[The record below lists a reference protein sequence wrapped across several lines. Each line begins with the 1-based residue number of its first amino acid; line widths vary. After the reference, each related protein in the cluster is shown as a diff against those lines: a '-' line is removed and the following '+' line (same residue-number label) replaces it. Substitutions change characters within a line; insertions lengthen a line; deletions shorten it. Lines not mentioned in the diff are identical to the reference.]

1 MSPRSLVIAA
11 LLSLV
16 ANCCALGQ
24 APTATAATTTAST
37 PPSPAA
43 EAAPSEKPVAP
54 EPLPPAEKSDVKPP
68 SSPTNSAPDN
78 VVGEPKPLDEWL
90 APEAGW
96 LELPMHYLAPVG
108 QRIYD
113 WAPDSW
119 HDSQT
124 WEPFEGSV
132 ELGLNGQSG
141 NSDTFTSRFAVNVKY
156 KTPELVRQVQLTTIQ
171 RQANGVRV
179 GDTTLLDGRI
189 DFPMPNTPWNKFAH
203 GLVEYD
209 KFRAFRTRI
218 SGDAGYGYEFMNTDP
233 RLLIGRY
240 GLSTSR
246 EVGGPDDR
254 FKPEL
259 LLGVEYKRAFSNTSK
274 MTFMSTYFPNVTDF
288 NDFRLNSQAA
298 CEFLL
303 SKELGLSLKSSAIH
317 RYDSTPFNKK
327 PGDLDYST
335 MFMWSF

>member
-1 MSPRSLVIAA
+1 MGPRGLFLAA
-11 LLSLV
+11 LLLSV
-16 ANCCALGQ
+16 GCCCALGQ
-24 APTATAATTTAST
+24 TPSPTPPQATPPAASDSTASAT
-37 PPSPAA
+37 KPTSP
-43 EAAPSEKPVAP
+43 EE
-54 EPLPPAEKSDVKPP
+54 LPPADKTDVKPP
-68 SSPTNSAPDN
+68 TSPTNAAPDN
-78 VVGEPKPLDEWL
+78 VVGEPKPIDEWL
-90 APEAGW
+90 APDSGW
-96 LELPMHYLAPVG
+96 LEAPMHFVSPVATKL
-108 QRIYD
+108 YD

-119 HDSQT
+119 HDPKT

-132 ELGLNGQSG
+132 ELGLNGQTG
-141 NSDTFTSRFAVNVKY
+141 NSDTFTSRFAANVRH
-156 KTPELVRQVQLTTIQ
+156 KTTELVQAVQLTTIQ
-171 RQANGVRV
+171 RQADGKRV
-179 GDTTLLDGRI
+179 GDTTLLDGRL
-189 DFPMPNTPWNKFAH
+189 DYLMPKTPWNRFAH
-203 GLVEYD
+203 GLIEYD

-218 SGDAGYGYEFMNTDP
+218 SADAGYGYEFIQTDP
-233 RLLIGRY
+233 KTLIGRF

-259 LLGVEYKRAFSNTSK
+259 LLGVDYKRAFSNNSK
-274 MTFMSTYFPNVTDF
+274 ITFISTYYPNVTDF
-288 NDFRLNSQAA
+288 NDFRMNSQAA

>member
-1 MSPRSLVIAA
+1 MSLRSLVIAV
-11 LLSLV
+11 LLPLV
-16 ANCCALGQ
+16 AHCCALGKSPLP
-24 APTATAATTTAST
+24 APETTPPAGVPVAAANAVPTAI
-37 PPSPAA
+37 PPG
-43 EAAPSEKPVAP
+43 P
-54 EPLPPAEKSDVKPP
+54 EELPPAEKSDVKPP
-68 SSPTNSAPDN
+68 TSPTNSAPDN
-78 VVGEPKPLDEWL
+78 VIGEPRPIDEWL

-96 LELPMHYLAPVG
+96 LEAPMQYFSPIVVRVYEWTP
-108 QRIYD
+108 Q
-113 WAPDSW
+113 SW
-119 HDSQT
+119 HDPKT

-141 NSDTFTSRFAVNVKY
+141 NSDTFTSRFAVNVKHVR
-156 KTPELVRQVQLTTIQ
+156 PELVHQVQLTTIQ
-171 RQANGVRV
+171 RQADGKRV

-203 GLVEYD
+203 GLLEYD

-218 SGDAGYGYEFMNTDP
+218 SGDTGYGYEFINTDP
-233 RLLIGRY
+233 RLLIGRF

-259 LLGVEYKRAFSNTSK
+259 LLGCEYKRAFSNNSK
-274 MTFMSTYFPNVTDF
+274 LTFMSTYYPNVTDF

-327 PGDLDYST
+327 PSDLDYST